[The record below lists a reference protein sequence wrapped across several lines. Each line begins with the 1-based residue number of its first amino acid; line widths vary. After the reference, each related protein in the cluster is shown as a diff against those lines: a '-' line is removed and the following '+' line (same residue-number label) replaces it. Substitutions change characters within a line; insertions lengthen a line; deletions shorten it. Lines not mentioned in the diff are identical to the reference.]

1 MSDIKHNDST
11 GIAQVAEQIDT
22 MANEALER
30 LNRTGDQ
37 VMAMAETAF
46 DVEDKLFDLTMKME
60 DRAYERQQKLDER
73 RALRAKRLTER
84 TEKRMEQAADQLMM
98 KLGNTQPHQAK
109 NRKKVL
115 GRGLADLMET
125 PIES

>member
-98 KLGNTQPHQAK
+98 KLGAAQRNHK
-109 NRKKVL
+109 SERRKAL
-115 GRGLADLMET
+115 GRGLADLMDN
-125 PIES
+125 PVES